1 VILPLLPKPS
11 RKGRPRTTDLREV
24 FDAIQY
30 MLASGCL
37 WQALPKWFP
46 PFTTI
51 RNDVCNWRASGVFDR
66 MLDALHQQERDL
78 PDRSA
83 EPTAAVIDSQ
93 FVKTAES
100 GAPPAM
106 TSGRKSRGA
115 SVTLCVSRRR
125 DPAHRPRKSNDRSIC
140 EKPWTPIQLNRKTTS
155 EVSIIGIDL
164 AKYSFQMHGAVADGS
179 VAFRRKVHRDGA
191 IAQRAASLRCIVATD
206 PCTSGDGRGR

>member
-1 VILPLLPKPS
+1 MAWDEATHEQYSRSRKRYESDVTDEEWEVIIPLLPKPS
-11 RKGRPRTTDLREV
+11 RKGRLRTTDLREV
-24 FDAIQY
+24 FDAIHY
-30 MLASGCL
+30 MLASGCQ

-100 GAPPAM
+100 GPPLAM
-106 TSGRKSRGA
+106 TSGRKSRELHTKTDRLP
-115 SVTLCVSRRR
+115 SS
-125 DPAHRPRKSNDRSIC
+125 DPDCMRYGSLPPR
-140 EKPWTPIQLNRKTTS
+140 TPI
-155 EVSIIGIDL
+155 
-164 AKYSFQMHGAVADGS
+164 
-179 VAFRRKVHRDGA
+179 RD
-191 IAQRAASLRCIVATD
+191 
-206 PCTSGDGRGR
+206 